1 MPNKKRLQVRRPR
14 RTKKMPEHIE
24 MFPVISSWTPLF
36 RPLWPTLPVLSIPLS
51 PLSPPH
57 VGSSTSPLAP
67 ILSLSLC
74 GRFYN
79 RQESFSQTVWL
90 KHFFKCFLG
99 VVMASYPVWSNQFIL
114 ETLALYPSLIP
125 PPVIYLSVTLCAM
138 YSSRFQIFPVKKKK
152 KNEKA
157 SFIFVSVLF
166 FF

>member
-1 MPNKKRLQVRRPR
+1 MTRPTR
-14 RTKKMPEHIE
+14 SLDPP
-24 MFPVISSWTPLF
+24 F
-36 RPLWPTLPVLSIPLS
+36 PLS
-51 PLSPPH
+51 SPH

-67 ILSLSLC
+67 LLSLSLC

-138 YSSRFQIFPVKKKK
+138 YSSQFQIFPVKKNKK
-152 KNEKA
+152 RKGVFYFCFC
-157 SFIFVSVLF
+157 SLF
-166 FF
+166 FFLILSFFFVPLQCDGMNLSKN